1 MAWSLIC
8 AWDTQKQDVTK
19 DQAGSVQNQ
28 TTRLGGETHL
38 APDEDIDGY
47 CLNTLRRKPFGR
59 WYPRRTVPE

>member
-1 MAWSLIC
+1 M
-8 AWDTQKQDVTK
+8 